1 MTPGQKQQRWQEVAA
16 WCDQLDPH
24 YPIDPGI
31 KETVIVL
38 NVLGIPTS
46 MSCEGHLHGPFIP
59 WVNIAAP
66 NFYEERGRIK
76 KVQDWL
82 SRQQDT
88 EEIRK
93 ARKYVEQQQK
103 NIIEKHLP
111 IRKQLYSYLAAFYEK
126 RTILYE
132 RRLILSGG
140 DGVTGLSSQGGV
152 LMEMLPLEERQE
164 RLLEYQDE
172 MRAFTAFLKDIYF
185 SS

>member
-1 MTPGQKQQRWQEVAA
+1 MTLEQKQQRWQEVAA

-24 YPIDPGI
+24 YPVDPGI

-38 NVLGIPTS
+38 NVLGISTV
-46 MSCEGHLHGPFIP
+46 MSCEGHLRGPFSP

-66 NFYEERGRIK
+66 NFYEELKRIK

-82 SRQQDT
+82 SQQQDT
-88 EEIRK
+88 EEIRE
-93 ARKYVEQQQK
+93 ARKYVEQQK
-103 NIIEKHLP
+103 KSMLEKHLP
-111 IRKQLYSYLAAFYEK
+111 IRKLLYSYLAAFYEK
-126 RTILYE
+126 RTVSYE

-140 DGVTGLSSQGGV
+140 DGVTGLSSQGSA

-164 RLLEYQDE
+164 RLLEYQEE
-172 MRAFTAFLKDIYF
+172 MWAFTAFLKDIYF